1 MAKPGPIIIIED
13 DADDKEFLEEILSE
27 LGLSNRIIW
36 MENVEKAFKYLVGA
50 TEQPF
55 LILSDVNLPGRNGIE
70 FKAEIDKDPELR
82 KKSIPF
88 VFFSTATDQK
98 SVNEAYTKMTVQGYF
113 QKRGSFQEMKK
124 VIKIIIDYWEVCKHP
139 NSL

>member
-13 DADDKEFLEEILSE
+13 DADDKEFLEEILRE

-113 QKRGSFQEMKK
+113 QKRGSFEEMKK

>member
-13 DADDKEFLEEILSE
+13 DADDKELLEEILRE

-36 MENVEKAFKYLVGA
+36 MENVEKAFKYLAGA

-113 QKRGSFQEMKK
+113 QKRGSFEEMKK

>member
-13 DADDKEFLEEILSE
+13 DADDKQFITEILRE
-27 LGLSNRIIW
+27 LGISNNIIW
-36 MENVEKAFKYLVGA
+36 IENVEQAFTYLVNS

-55 LILSDVNLPGRNGIE
+55 LILSDVNLPGKNGIE
-70 FKAEIDKDPELR
+70 FKAEIDKHPELR

-113 QKRGSFQEMKK
+113 QKRGTYEEMKK
-124 VIKIIIDYWEVCKHP
+124 VIKLIIDYWEVCKHP
-139 NSL
+139 NSP